1 MQKKRDNT
9 IMINTEHF
17 TLSEFTKS
25 KVAKDNNINNFL
37 PLELE
42 ENAKFTLESLEKIRQ
57 AYGKPIY
64 ITSGYRCQELNKL
77 VGGKPNS
84 QHLKAQAVDLKWDEN
99 LYNLIKDRFVFD
111 QLIKENGWIHLSFS
125 KNPRKQVIE

>member
-1 MQKKRDNT
+1 
-9 IMINTEHF
+9 MINTEHF
-17 TLSEFTKS
+17 TLNEFTKS
-25 KVAKDNNINNFL
+25 KVAKDNSINNFL

-57 AYGKPIY
+57 AYGKSIY

-77 VGGKPNS
+77 VGGKANS

-111 QLIKENGWIHLSFS
+111 QLIKENGWIHLSFT

>member
-1 MQKKRDNT
+1 
-9 IMINTEHF
+9 MINTEHF
-17 TLSEFTKS
+17 TLNEFTKS
-25 KVAKDNNINNFL
+25 KVAKDNNINNVL

-42 ENAKFTLESLEKIRQ
+42 ENAKFTLESLEKIRK
-57 AYGKPIY
+57 AYEKPIY
-64 ITSGYRCQELNKL
+64 ITSGYRCKELNKL